1 MKIDIYKDGISY
13 VTNEMSSIH
22 PSEANLSEFTR
33 AKFVTDLAAV
43 SRGKDGAKNPKK
55 RYKALLTEAAPQL
68 DKDTYQS
75 MVDYANDE
83 LVFKGSP
90 SRPLEFLP
98 IVFDIEI
105 YKNEV
110 TLWDEYGND
119 IILPRDNHS
128 MSFVEFLSL
137 AQHSHIEENF
147 SSGNETVYR
156 CYTNMRACINAG
168 IPYEAIPYN
177 TVEELKDFR
186 AFKANV
192 PMFVFNHLITH
203 TALSKE
209 AQSDRVTKNGQ
220 YWLPQ
225 DFRKRVYVYVNEN
238 DGQVSSESEDICKSI
253 LSKIYREDIVSYLL
267 SLSQNLV
274 QHFLKDIGYKKEI
287 YQRAMLEFRYKEVV
301 FTGWN
306 NDPKVWE
313 HLFIER
319 NAKPNIWN
327 NWTQNE
333 TKQFVQYIKE
343 VI

>member
-1 MKIDIYKDGISY
+1 MKKDIYEDGISY

-22 PSEANLSEFTR
+22 PREANLSEFTR

-43 SRGKDGAKNPKK
+43 SRGKDRAKNPEK

-68 DKDTYQS
+68 DRDTYQG

-98 IVFDIEI
+98 IVLTF
-105 YKNEV
+105 
-110 TLWDEYGND
+110 
-119 IILPRDNHS
+119 IIDSTKGKVRVDPELVHCKKDFS
-128 MSFVEFLSL
+128 
-137 AQHSHIEENF
+137 IEEFINAF
-147 SSGNETVYR
+147 GGQFGYVDGNKI
-156 CYTNMRACINAG
+156 YTNMRACLNAG

-177 TVEELKDFR
+177 TADELKDFR
-186 AFKANV
+186 ALKANI

-220 YWLPQ
+220 YWLPW
-225 DFRKRVYVYVNEN
+225 DFIERVYAYINEN
-238 DGQVSSESEDICKSI
+238 EGQVYSESEDICKSI
-253 LSKIYREDIVSYLL
+253 LSKNNRKDMISYLL

-301 FTGWN
+301 MTAWSN
-306 NDPKVWE
+306 NPKTFQ
-313 HLFIER
+313 HLLIER
-319 NAKPNIWN
+319 NNEPIIWK

-333 TKQFVQYIKE
+333 TKQFIQCVKE